1 MSGSDGRGLRGH
13 GMPRRQCGK
22 ARRPRLGSWAL
33 LQPGDNPIHIDRR
46 GRRHMVEGCLVQAT
60 GARAPQ
66 AKGPYPLGQ
75 GAFTPR
81 SALIML
87 LTLVTGIPSPGR
99 LECLVRC
106 LGWQPET
113 AALLA

>member
-1 MSGSDGRGLRGH
+1 MH
-13 GMPRRQCGK
+13 RRQGRK
-22 ARRPRLGSWAL
+22 ARGPGSSPWAL

-46 GRRHMVEGCLVQAT
+46 GSRHMLKVRLVQAT
-60 GARAPQ
+60 VARAPQ
-66 AKGPYPLGQ
+66 AKGPHPLGQ